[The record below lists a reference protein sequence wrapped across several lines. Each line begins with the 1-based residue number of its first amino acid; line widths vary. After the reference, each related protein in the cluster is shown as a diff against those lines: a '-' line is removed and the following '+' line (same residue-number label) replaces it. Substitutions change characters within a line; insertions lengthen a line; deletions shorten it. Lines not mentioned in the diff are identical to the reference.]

1 MLRLGRRLWDWCGMS
16 RSPRSRYVTR
26 IPICMTAVLMQM
38 QFVAITALLA
48 FSAHHES
55 PTKPGVSEWDACE
68 RPLGVWDSIWLVR
81 VALGAV
87 LSVWGFKRDRAIRLA
102 YVTSY
107 LPMSSKLRGI
117 WTAISLL
124 THPVSQ
130 CGAAATRNN
139 RQH

>member
-1 MLRLGRRLWDWCGMS
+1 M
-16 RSPRSRYVTR
+16 
-26 IPICMTAVLMQM
+26 AVLTQM
-38 QFVAITALLA
+38 QFVAIIALLA

-102 YVTSY
+102 YVVSY
-107 LPMSSKLRGI
+107 LPMSNVLNGA
-117 WTAISLL
+117 WTEIPLL

-130 CGAAATRNN
+130 RGTAATRNN
-139 RQH
+139 RQY